1 MRKITAGS
9 FRFTPSEKASDSIGG
24 GAKERS
30 SLTGFTWEEF
40 SGSLGDLGL
49 FIPLV
54 VAMTVACGLNL
65 GAVLIW
71 AGLMNVAT
79 GYIFRQPLPV
89 QPMKAMAAVVIAEGM
104 TKDELFAAGIVMGIL
119 LVVSSFF
126 IDKITRLAPKA
137 VVRGIQLGIG
147 LKLVLSALQDLVRLP
162 AGGWDSL
169 LTASGIIL
177 FLFAFSG
184 RRQPALLYVF
194 LLGFFVQYRQSP
206 EVFLSVTVM
215 LPQIDFHWPSG
226 TAWVTGF
233 FRGALPQLPLTLLNS
248 VVAVC
253 ALSGDYFPGR
263 GIPPKKMAMSVGW
276 MNLLCIPF
284 GGIPMCHGSGGLAA
298 QYRFGARTGA
308 SVIMLGL
315 MKILAGLLLGHTLL
329 KLLETYPSAILG
341 PMLIFAGIELAKACG
356 DVCHL
361 RDKPGM
367 AICLVTAFFI
377 LAINTLTGFIAG
389 GIFSSIF
396 TVWREKRGKFM
407 ERGI

>member
-1 MRKITAGS
+1 M
-9 FRFTPSEKASDSIGG
+9 
-24 GAKERS
+24 
-30 SLTGFTWEEF
+30 EF
-40 SGSLGDLGL
+40 AGSLGDLGL

-54 VAMTVACGLNL
+54 VGMTVACGLDM

-71 AGLMNVAT
+71 AGLMNIVT
-79 GYIFRQPLPV
+79 GYIFRQPIPV
-89 QPMKAMAAVVIAEGM
+89 QPMKAMAAVAIAEGM
-104 TKDELFAAGIVMGIL
+104 TRDELSAAGIVMGIL
-119 LVVSSFF
+119 LVVSSFV
-126 IDKITRLAPKA
+126 IDKITRLVPKA

-147 LKLVLSALQDLVRLP
+147 SKLALSALQGLARLP

-169 LTASGIIL
+169 LMASGIIL
-177 FLFAFSG
+177 LLFAFSG
-184 RRQPALLYVF
+184 RRQPLLLYVF
-194 LLGFFVQYRQSP
+194 LFGIFVQYRQSP
-206 EVFLSVTVM
+206 EIFSSVGWRP
-215 LPQIDFHWPSG
+215 PQLDLFWPSG
-226 TAWVTGF
+226 PAWITGF
-233 FRGALPQLPLTLLNS
+233 LRGALPQLPLTLLNS

-253 ALSGDYFPGR
+253 ALSGDYFQGR
-263 GIPPKKMAMSVGW
+263 GIPPKKMARSVGW
-276 MNLLCIPF
+276 MNLVCIPL
-284 GGIPMCHGSGGLAA
+284 GGIPMCHGAGGLAA

-315 MKILAGLLLGHTLL
+315 MKILVGLLLGHTLL
-329 KLLETYPSAILG
+329 ELLETYPTAILG